1 MNNLKQMGLATH
13 NMNDQNGVLP
23 CQIGP
28 YPNLNSTYGPTPPGP
43 NGAFTTAS
51 FEYWLLPFIEQSAA
65 YNTLPFTNGAQYNSS
80 WWAIYPIKTYVAP
93 DDPRAPANGLVDSGS
108 PRYGSSYAP
117 NEYVFSGGNNSPK
130 PFWSYGASWGVSPTA
145 AIPKSFPDGTSNT
158 IIFSTRYMVC
168 GPTTNQVT
176 YTWGEEC
183 QGCGGCSRIGNGAQ
197 GTAMGFYSTAL
208 PQWKPT
214 PANCQGCL
222 LQGLQSNGIEV
233 CMGDG
238 STRLVSSGVSANSWL
253 YAVLP
258 NDNMTFDSTW

>member
-1 MNNLKQMGLATH
+1 MGQPRR
-13 NMNDQNGVLP
+13 DQTAHSLP
-23 CQIGP
+23 PPSSTGCCRSSSSQPHTIP
-28 YPNLNSTYGPTPPGP
+28 YPSPTVPNITAPGGLSTPSRPTSPR
-43 NGAFTTAS
+43 TTLS
-51 FEYWLLPFIEQSAA
+51 
-65 YNTLPFTNGAQYNSS
+65 
-80 WWAIYPIKTYVAP
+80 
-93 DDPRAPANGLVDSGS
+93 APANGLVDSGS

-117 NEYVFSGGNNSPK
+117 NEYVFSGGNNSPE